1 MSSKNVSTKTVRVR
15 LSCWKHYLFS
25 SLCSKD
31 RKMQYFR
38 NGNTHSITLLFDGK
52 MSFFLRP
59 QWEKGLNR
67 YFTQIVTTDVISIFK
82 NLPKRGTVRPFCLFV
97 SFSKIPEID
106 FPTVFMTL
114 VKCLLK
120 GVLLMMNY
128 EYRLSC
134 QFEVEPIR
142 QQFFGSFSHV
152 KVDRELC
159 HNYCPEA
166 G

>member
-1 MSSKNVSTKTVRVR
+1 M
-15 LSCWKHYLFS
+15 
-25 SLCSKD
+25 
-31 RKMQYFR
+31 
-38 NGNTHSITLLFDGK
+38 
-52 MSFFLRP
+52 
-59 QWEKGLNR
+59 
-67 YFTQIVTTDVISIFK
+67 
-82 NLPKRGTVRPFCLFV
+82 RPFGVLL
-97 SFSKIPEID
+97 SLGKISEID
-106 FPTVFMTL
+106 FPTVFTTW

-142 QQFFGSFSHV
+142 HQFFGSFSHV